1 MEKQSVDL
9 IIKHGT
15 ILTVNEENE
24 IIRDGGMA
32 IQGTRI
38 AAVGPTAKILAA
50 YEAEEI
56 IDATDHIVMPGLIDT
71 HIHTAQQF
79 ERNLLSYLK
88 KETSLRD
95 PIWQYALIPFE
106 ASLSDEDIHLSARL
120 AYANMVKVGT
130 TCFADPGGPRPEFMA
145 PAVEEVGIRGVLAR
159 STLDETRDI
168 PPAMQDTIEG
178 VVEKGESLHRAWHGK
193 ADRRIRIW
201 MAMREIMV
209 CSGELI
215 QAIKATADKLG
226 TGIHIHLGEHASEVD
241 FAIMKSGLRPA
252 PYLESLGFLGPNV
265 HAAHSALLSQG
276 ELDLYEAYDISVAH
290 CPAIAFSF
298 CGPAKIPE
306 MLRRNLRVGIGTDGA
321 MSSGGSLDLFRQL
334 TITRHAQTALF
345 GLPYHEDLSFIKD
358 RSLVRMATIGGARAL
373 QWADEI
379 GSLEAGKKADLILI
393 GLDELDILPYYDPVH
408 AVASVAHGSNVRTM
422 IVNGAVIMR
431 DRELLTVD
439 EEALKAEVK
448 ERTPVI
454 LERFLN
460 SL

>member
-1 MEKQSVDL
+1 MEKQAVDL
-9 IIKHGT
+9 IIKDGT
-15 ILTVNEENE
+15 ILTVNEENA
-24 IIRDGGMA
+24 IIKDGA
-32 IQGTRI
+32 VAVQETKI
-38 AAVGPTAKILAA
+38 AALGPTTEILAG
-50 YEAEEI
+50 YEAKNV
-56 IDATDHIVMPGLIDT
+56 IDATEHLVMPGLIDT

-106 ASLSDEDIHLSARL
+106 ASLSAEDIHLSARL

-130 TCFADPGGPRPEFMA
+130 TCFADPGGPKPEMMA
-145 PAVEEVGIRGVLAR
+145 PALEEVGLRGVLAR

-168 PPAMQDTIEG
+168 PPGMQDTIEG
-178 VVEKGESLHRAWHGK
+178 VVEKGESLHRLWHGK
-193 ADRRIRIW
+193 ADGRIRTW

-209 CSGELI
+209 CSPELI
-215 QAIKATADKLG
+215 KVIKATADKLQ

-306 MLRRNLRVGIGTDGA
+306 MLRRDLRVGIGTDGA

-334 TITRHAQTALF
+334 AITRHAQTALF
-345 GLPYHEDLSFIKD
+345 GLPYHEDLSFIED
-358 RSLVRMATIGGARAL
+358 QSLVRMATIGGARAL

-379 GSLEAGKKADLILI
+379 GSLEVGKKADLLLI
-393 GLDELDILPYYDPVH
+393 GLDELDILPFYDPVH
-408 AVASVAHGSNVRTM
+408 AIASVAHGSNVKTV
-422 IVNGAVIMR
+422 IVNGEVIMQ
-431 DRELLTVD
+431 DRQLLTVD

-448 ERTPVI
+448 EKTPVI